1 MGECGAGRSV
11 GGEDEQLA
19 LLRASTRRRAP
30 RPPEG
35 SAAVD
40 PVAGVVL
47 DVPLPHLD
55 RVFDYAVPESAAD
68 AAVPGARV
76 RVRFAGADVEGYVVE
91 RRATTEHTGTLLPL
105 RRVVSAEPVLDP
117 QVLALARAVARR
129 WVGTTAD
136 VLRLAVPPR
145 RAAVETEERL
155 GPPLGPLPLP
165 DPGPWSAY
173 VGGAALVARTAAGG
187 APRAVWTALPGPPE
201 QDWPAALAVLAAA
214 ALAGGR
220 GALLVVPDHRD
231 VARVDAA
238 LGEVLGAGRHVRLTA
253 DDGPTARYR
262 AFLALRRGRV
272 RVAVGTRAAAL
283 APVQDLGLVVCWDDG
298 DDLHVE
304 PRAPYPHARD
314 VLLERAEAT
323 GAAAVVGSG
332 ARTAAA
338 QQLLATGWARPVVAA
353 REVVRARAPRVA
365 VAEDDGRDPAGP
377 GARLPSSALRLVRE
391 SLPSGPVLVQVP
403 RAGYLPATACQRCRH
418 PARCDRCGGPLA
430 LPQPDEPGGAS
441 APVCRWCATGAP
453 AWACRH
459 CGGRGLRSLV
469 VGSGR
474 TAEELGRAL
483 PGVVVRRSGG
493 AADVLSVVPAEPALV
508 VATPGAE
515 PLAEGGYSAALL
527 LDTWALLTRADLRS
541 AEEALRRWL
550 QAASLV
556 RPAAAGGRVLAV
568 GDAGLAP
575 LQALVRWDPGGH
587 AERELAE
594 RVELALP
601 PAVAVA
607 RVSGPAPGVR
617 ALLAAAHLPAGTS
630 VLGPAPLAERGW
642 VGASGALAPGAAG
655 TAGGGRGGPGP
666 ARAPRGR
673 VALPRRPA
681 PGDAPL
687 PGTGSASAP
696 TAGRAG
702 DPGGAGGA
710 GGAGA
715 GAGSTPSGAAEDDA
729 PGVQALLRA
738 PAAQRLALA
747 DALRAARAVTSARRE
762 PAVRVVVDP
771 LDPLEGW

>member
-253 DDGPTARYR
+253 DDGPTARDR

-272 RVAVGTRAAAL
+272 RV
-283 APVQDLGLVVCWDDG
+283 
-298 DDLHVE
+298 
-304 PRAPYPHARD
+304 
-314 VLLERAEAT
+314 
-323 GAAAVVGSG
+323 
-332 ARTAAA
+332 
-338 QQLLATGWARPVVAA
+338 
-353 REVVRARAPRVA
+353 
-365 VAEDDGRDPAGP
+365 
-377 GARLPSSALRLVRE
+377 
-391 SLPSGPVLVQVP
+391 
-403 RAGYLPATACQRCRH
+403 
-418 PARCDRCGGPLA
+418 
-430 LPQPDEPGGAS
+430 
-441 APVCRWCATGAP
+441 
-453 AWACRH
+453 
-459 CGGRGLRSLV
+459 
-469 VGSGR
+469 
-474 TAEELGRAL
+474 
-483 PGVVVRRSGG
+483 
-493 AADVLSVVPAEPALV
+493 
-508 VATPGAE
+508 
-515 PLAEGGYSAALL
+515 
-527 LDTWALLTRADLRS
+527 
-541 AEEALRRWL
+541 
-550 QAASLV
+550 
-556 RPAAAGGRVLAV
+556 
-568 GDAGLAP
+568 
-575 LQALVRWDPGGH
+575 
-587 AERELAE
+587 
-594 RVELALP
+594 
-601 PAVAVA
+601 
-607 RVSGPAPGVR
+607 
-617 ALLAAAHLPAGTS
+617 
-630 VLGPAPLAERGW
+630 
-642 VGASGALAPGAAG
+642 
-655 TAGGGRGGPGP
+655 
-666 ARAPRGR
+666 
-673 VALPRRPA
+673 
-681 PGDAPL
+681 
-687 PGTGSASAP
+687 
-696 TAGRAG
+696 
-702 DPGGAGGA
+702 
-710 GGAGA
+710 
-715 GAGSTPSGAAEDDA
+715 
-729 PGVQALLRA
+729 
-738 PAAQRLALA
+738 
-747 DALRAARAVTSARRE
+747 
-762 PAVRVVVDP
+762 
-771 LDPLEGW
+771 